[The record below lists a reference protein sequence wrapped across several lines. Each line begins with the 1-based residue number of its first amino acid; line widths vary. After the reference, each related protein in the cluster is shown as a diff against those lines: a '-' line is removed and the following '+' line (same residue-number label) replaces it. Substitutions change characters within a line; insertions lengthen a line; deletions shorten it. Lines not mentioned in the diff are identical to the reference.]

1 MIKKTNSRYKCRK
14 NLKAIICYILL
25 LIVVLLRIVICVHK
39 YNYKYKSFK
48 SMNVIVKVICIEK
61 VEEERV
67 RYKVKYNNDTFLL
80 FLKDIENLYSYG
92 DNIKIK
98 ASLYEIE
105 SKGNP
110 YEFNYKR
117 YLNSNGYV
125 SVLYA
130 NKVEAKNTK
139 IDLLSLVYNYRSKID
154 DIIDNN
160 LNVKESN
167 FLKSILYGND
177 IYLDENIKRMFSDI
191 GLGHIL
197 CVSGAHVSFLI
208 YSFENITKYKNSKV
222 LKIVLLILFYIF
234 SLFNVS
240 LLRAIIMNILA
251 MFKKYSNVYK
261 RYAIALYIVLV
272 INPYYIFNIGV
283 IFSFLSILGIIIFY
297 SRINSFLKTKFKSKL
312 FSSVINSI
320 STTLSSQIFIIPFEI
335 ATFGSISLMCIV
347 SNLLLSV
354 VIMVLLNLGF
364 LLLFFILIPII
375 SFHLFNSISLVIQ
388 IILVITKFLNS
399 INYLNIYMPRF
410 NIWMYIV
417 YYLYIVLVIFGDKIW
432 IYFWSKR
439 KSVKKW
445 IRLLKIICPLY
456 ILLSSI
462 YVQYFES
469 YVIFFNVGQGNMALI
484 HNNTKNVIID
494 MGSTE
499 KNVAYNIMKSFLIA
513 KNIHNIDLICITHMH
528 TDHMNG
534 VESLIQDKEIN
545 VLRVGYSIPCNT
557 VKEYEDLLETIQ
569 ENRIAKVLLKEKD
582 KIQIGKINIEIL
594 SPPDNG
600 YIQDEDMLNANS
612 NVYYIQ
618 KGKEKYL
625 FMGDATKK
633 TEKYVLENNEEI
645 LRNVDVYQVSHHGS
659 NTSSYEPLISK
670 LQNAICII
678 SSKKKVY
685 GHPSISTLDILDKYK
700 LKYKITEIEGAI
712 IF

>member
-1 MIKKTNSRYKCRK
+1 MIKKINSRYKCRK
-14 NLKAIICYILL
+14 KFKAIIYILL
-25 LIVVLLRIVICVHK
+25 LTVILFRIVICMHK

-48 SMNVIVKVICIEK
+48 SMNIIVKVICIEK
-61 VEEERV
+61 VEEERI
-67 RYKVKYNNDTFLL
+67 RYKVKYNNDDFLL
-80 FLKDIENLYSYG
+80 FLKDTENVYSYG

-130 NKVEAKNTK
+130 NRVEAKNTK
-139 IDLLSLVYNYRSKID
+139 KDLLSLVYKYRSKID

-160 LNVKESN
+160 LNAKESN

-177 IYLDENIKRMFSDI
+177 IYLDENIKRKFSDI

-197 CVSGAHVSFLI
+197 CVSGTHVSFLI
-208 YSFENITKYKNSKV
+208 YSFENITKSKNSKI
-222 LKIVLLILFYIF
+222 LRIVLLILFYIF
-234 SLFNVS
+234 SLFNIS

-251 MFKKYSNVYK
+251 MFKKYSNVYE
-261 RYAIALYIVLV
+261 RYVIALYIVLV

-283 IFSFLSILGIIIFY
+283 IFSFLSILGIMIFY
-297 SRINSFLKTKFKSKL
+297 SRINSFLKTKFKSKF

-347 SNLLLSV
+347 SNLFLSV
-354 VIMVLLNLGF
+354 VSMILLNLGF
-364 LLLFFILIPII
+364 LLLFFIFIPII
-375 SFHLFNSISLVIQ
+375 SFYLFNSISIVIQ
-388 IILVITKFLNS
+388 IIFVITKLLNS
-399 INYLNIYMPRF
+399 INYLNICLPRF
-410 NIWMYIV
+410 NILMYVV

-439 KSVKKW
+439 KVLKIW
-445 IRLLKIICPLY
+445 IKILKIICPLY
-456 ILLSSI
+456 IFLILI

-484 HNNTKNVIID
+484 HNNAKNVIID

-499 KNVAYNIMKSFLIA
+499 KNVAYNIMKNFLIA
-513 KNIHNIDLICITHMH
+513 KNIHSIDLICITHMH

-534 VESLIQDKEIN
+534 VESLIQDTDIN
-545 VLRVGYSIPCNT
+545 VLRVGYSIPCNE
-557 VKEYEDLLETIQ
+557 VKEYEELLETMQ
-569 ENRIAKVLLKEKD
+569 EKRVAKVQLKEKD
-582 KIQIGKINIEIL
+582 KIQIGKIIIEIL
-594 SPPDNG
+594 SPPRNG

-618 KGKEKYL
+618 KGKEKYM

-633 TEKYVLENNEEI
+633 TEKYILENNEEI
-645 LRNVDVYQVSHHGS
+645 IRNVDVYQVSHHGS

-678 SSKKKVY
+678 SSKRKVY
-685 GHPSISTLDILDKYK
+685 GHPSKSTLDILDKYK

-712 IF
+712 SF